1 MNSLFSRLIAVVASF
16 FIFSAAWFCLW
27 SISLHLV
34 ERPELA
40 VLLFPFGLRLGLML
54 QCPRGYWP
62 VLLGA
67 EWLMLIWLAQEV
79 ALAHLPLL
87 MTGSLLTLI
96 PVALISRYRHQRDWR
111 TLLRQ
116 GAALIAAALLQ
127 SLPWVGEKEGL
138 NALLLTLTGGLTL
151 APTCLVIWHYLTS
164 TVWQPLGPALVSQPV
179 NWRARH
185 LIWYLLLF
193 VVSLWLQLGLPAEL
207 SRFTPFC
214 LALPIIALAWH
225 YGWQGALIATLMNA
239 IALIASQTW
248 HDHPVDLLLSLLAQ
262 SLTGLLLGAG
272 IQRLRELNQSLQAE
286 LARNRRLAERLL
298 ETEESVRQEVA
309 RELHDDIG
317 QTITAIRTQAGIVQ
331 RLAAEN
337 AGVKQGGAH
346 IEQLSLGVYD
356 SVRRLLGRL
365 RPRQL
370 DDLSLEQAI
379 RSLMR
384 EMELESRG
392 IVSHLDWRIN
402 EPALSEGQR
411 VTLFRVCQEGLNN
424 IVKHASASAVTIQGW
439 QQDERLMLVIED
451 DGCGLPPGSGQQ
463 GFGLAGMRERVKA
476 LGGTLTISCTHGTRV
491 SVSLPYPDYHLAR
504 LRAVLL
510 HPQKLQR
517 RRAGNSRQ
525 RRDDAHRYW
534 PAGDA
539 VLHHLRPVEV
549 LLRHRQRPLQRA
561 LFYGRRADRHRG
573 GEHPVWLLHL
583 AVGLCPALGAE
594 RLFPGLG
601 RAGLRPP
608 AHRLVLTQRAR
619 RLVGDMEYRA

>member
-1 MNSLFSRLIAVVASF
+1 MNPFLSRLISVVACF

-40 VLLFPFGLRLGLML
+40 VLLFPFGLRLGLTL

-67 EWLMLIWLAQEV
+67 EGILLLWLAKQV
-79 ALAHLPLL
+79 GLAHVPLL
-87 MTGSLLTLI
+87 MIGSVLTLL
-96 PVALISRYRHQRDWR
+96 PAALISRYRHQRDWR
-111 TLLRQ
+111 TLLHQ
-116 GAALIAAALLQ
+116 GGALIAAALLQ
-127 SLPWVGEKEGL
+127 SLPWLGQTDTLTV
-138 NALLLTLTGGLTL
+138 LLLTLTGGLTL

-272 IQRLRELNQSLQAE
+272 IQRLRELNQSLQNE
-286 LARNRRLAERLL
+286 LARNRRLAERLV

-331 RLAAEN
+331 RLALEN
-337 AGVKQGGAH
+337 GGVKQSGAH

-370 DDLSLEQAI
+370 DDLSLEQAV
-379 RSLMR
+379 RSMMR

-392 IVSHLDWRIN
+392 IVSHLDWKI
-402 EPALSEGQR
+402 EEALLSEGQR

-424 IVKHASASAVTIQGW
+424 IVKHASATAMALKGW
-439 QQDERLMLVIED
+439 QQKDRLMLVIED
-451 DGCGLPPGSGQQ
+451 DGCGLPPGSGQE
-463 GFGLAGMRERVKA
+463 GFGLAGMRERVTA
-476 LGGTLTISCTHGTRV
+476 LGGTLTLSCTHGTRV
-491 SVSLPYPDYHLAR
+491 SVNLP
-504 LRAVLL
+504 LRYL
-510 HPQKLQR
+510 
-517 RRAGNSRQ
+517 
-525 RRDDAHRYW
+525 
-534 PAGDA
+534 
-539 VLHHLRPVEV
+539 
-549 LLRHRQRPLQRA
+549 
-561 LFYGRRADRHRG
+561 
-573 GEHPVWLLHL
+573 
-583 AVGLCPALGAE
+583 
-594 RLFPGLG
+594 
-601 RAGLRPP
+601 
-608 AHRLVLTQRAR
+608 
-619 RLVGDMEYRA
+619 

>member
-1 MNSLFSRLIAVVASF
+1 M
-16 FIFSAAWFCLW
+16 
-27 SISLHLV
+27 
-34 ERPELA
+34 
-40 VLLFPFGLRLGLML
+40 
-54 QCPRGYWP
+54 
-62 VLLGA
+62 
-67 EWLMLIWLAQEV
+67 
-79 ALAHLPLL
+79 
-87 MTGSLLTLI
+87 
-96 PVALISRYRHQRDWR
+96 
-111 TLLRQ
+111 
-116 GAALIAAALLQ
+116 AAALLQ
-127 SLPWVGEKEGL
+127 SLPWVGEKEML

-214 LALPIIALAWH
+214 LALPIIARLALRLA
-225 YGWQGALIATLMNA
+225 GGADRHADERHRTDR
-239 IALIASQTW
+239 QPDW

-272 IQRLRELNQSLQAE
+272 IQRLRELNQSLQTE

-370 DDLSLEQAI
+370 DDLSLEQAV

-402 EPALSEGQR
+402 ESTLSEGQR

-424 IVKHASASAVTIQGW
+424 IVKHASASAVTIRGW
-439 QQDERLMLVIED
+439 QQDDSLKLIIED

-476 LGGTLTISCTHGTRV
+476 LGGTLNLSCTHGTRV
-491 SVSLPYPDYHLAR
+491 SVSLPLRSYH
-504 LRAVLL
+504 V
-510 HPQKLQR
+510 
-517 RRAGNSRQ
+517 
-525 RRDDAHRYW
+525 
-534 PAGDA
+534 
-539 VLHHLRPVEV
+539 
-549 LLRHRQRPLQRA
+549 
-561 LFYGRRADRHRG
+561 
-573 GEHPVWLLHL
+573 
-583 AVGLCPALGAE
+583 
-594 RLFPGLG
+594 
-601 RAGLRPP
+601 
-608 AHRLVLTQRAR
+608 
-619 RLVGDMEYRA
+619 

>member
-1 MNSLFSRLIAVVASF
+1 MLSVIGSC

-34 ERPELA
+34 ERPDLA

-67 EWLMLIWLAQEV
+67 EWLLIFWLAQEV
-79 ALAHLPLL
+79 ALAHPIIL
-87 MTGSLLTLI
+87 MTGSLLTLL
-96 PVALISRYRHQRDWR
+96 PVALISRYRQQRDWL

-116 GAALIAAALLQ
+116 GGALIAAALLQ
-127 SLPWVGEKEGL
+127 SLPWLPEGKEGL

-151 APTCLVIWHYLTS
+151 APTCLVIW
-164 TVWQPLGPALVSQPV
+164 
-179 NWRARH
+179 
-185 LIWYLLLF
+185 YLLLF
-193 VVSLWLQLGLPAEL
+193 SVSLWLQLGLPAEL

-239 IALIASQTW
+239 IALIASQSW

-272 IQRLRELNQSLQAE
+272 IQRLRELNQSLQNE
-286 LARNRRLAERLL
+286 LVRNQRLAERLL
-298 ETEESVRQEVA
+298 ETEESVRREVA

-331 RLAAEN
+331 RLAPNSASVRQS
-337 AGVKQGGAH
+337 GQL

-370 DDLSLEQAI
+370 DDLTLEQAV

-384 EMELESRG
+384 EMELEDRG
-392 IVSHLDWRIN
+392 MVSHLAWRID
-402 EPALSEGQR
+402 ESLLSENQR

-424 IVKHASASAVTIQGW
+424 IVKHASASAVTLQGW
-439 QQDERLMLVIED
+439 QQEQRLMLVLED
-451 DGCGLPPGSGQQ
+451 DGCGLPPGCGQQ
-463 GFGLAGMRERVKA
+463 GFGLTGMRERVSA

-491 SVSLPYPDYHLAR
+491 CVSLP
-504 LRAVLL
+504 LRYA
-510 HPQKLQR
+510 
-517 RRAGNSRQ
+517 
-525 RRDDAHRYW
+525 
-534 PAGDA
+534 
-539 VLHHLRPVEV
+539 
-549 LLRHRQRPLQRA
+549 
-561 LFYGRRADRHRG
+561 
-573 GEHPVWLLHL
+573 
-583 AVGLCPALGAE
+583 
-594 RLFPGLG
+594 
-601 RAGLRPP
+601 
-608 AHRLVLTQRAR
+608 
-619 RLVGDMEYRA
+619 

>member
-1 MNSLFSRLIAVVASF
+1 MNAFLSRLLSVIGSC

-34 ERPELA
+34 ERPDLA

-67 EWLMLIWLAQEV
+67 EWLLIFWLAQEV
-79 ALAHLPLL
+79 ALAHPIIL
-87 MTGSLLTLI
+87 MTGSLLTLL
-96 PVALISRYRHQRDWR
+96 PVALISRYRQQRDWL

-116 GAALIAAALLQ
+116 GGALIAAALLQ
-127 SLPWVGEKEGL
+127 SLPWLPEGKEGL

-151 APTCLVIWHYLTS
+151 APTCLVIW
-164 TVWQPLGPALVSQPV
+164 
-179 NWRARH
+179 
-185 LIWYLLLF
+185 YLLLF
-193 VVSLWLQLGLPAEL
+193 SVSLWLQLGLPAEL

-239 IALIASQTW
+239 IALIASQSW

-272 IQRLRELNQSLQAE
+272 IQRLRELNQSLQNE
-286 LARNRRLAERLL
+286 LVRNQRLAERLL
-298 ETEESVRQEVA
+298 ETEESVRREVA

-331 RLAAEN
+331 RLAPNSASVRQS
-337 AGVKQGGAH
+337 GQL

-370 DDLSLEQAI
+370 DDLTLEQAV

-384 EMELESRG
+384 EMELEDRG
-392 IVSHLDWRIN
+392 MVSHLAWRID
-402 EPALSEGQR
+402 ESLLSENQR

-424 IVKHASASAVTIQGW
+424 IVKHASASAVTLQGW
-439 QQDERLMLVIED
+439 QQEQRLMLVLED

-463 GFGLAGMRERVKA
+463 GFGLTGMRERVSA

-491 SVSLPYPDYHLAR
+491 CVSLP
-504 LRAVLL
+504 LRYA
-510 HPQKLQR
+510 
-517 RRAGNSRQ
+517 
-525 RRDDAHRYW
+525 
-534 PAGDA
+534 
-539 VLHHLRPVEV
+539 
-549 LLRHRQRPLQRA
+549 
-561 LFYGRRADRHRG
+561 
-573 GEHPVWLLHL
+573 
-583 AVGLCPALGAE
+583 
-594 RLFPGLG
+594 
-601 RAGLRPP
+601 
-608 AHRLVLTQRAR
+608 
-619 RLVGDMEYRA
+619 

>member
-1 MNSLFSRLIAVVASF
+1 MKTILPRLLSVIGCA
-16 FIFSAAWFCLW
+16 FIFAAAWFCLW

-34 ERPELA
+34 ERADLA

-62 VLLGA
+62 VLLGT
-67 EWLMLIWLAQEV
+67 EWLLIFWLAQEV
-79 ALAHLPLL
+79 ALAHPIIL
-87 MTGSLLTLI
+87 MTGSLLTLL
-96 PVALISRYRHQRDWR
+96 PVALISRYRQQRDWL

-116 GAALIAAALLQ
+116 GGALMAAALLQ
-127 SLPWVGEKEGL
+127 SLPWLAEGDEGL

-151 APTCLVIWHYLTS
+151 APTCLVFWHYLTS
-164 TVWQPLGPALVSQPV
+164 TVWRPLGPSLVAQPV
-179 NWRARH
+179 NWRGRH

-193 VVSLWLQLGLPAEL
+193 TISLWLQLGLPAEL

-272 IQRLRELNQSLQAE
+272 IQRLRELNQSLQNE
-286 LARNRRLAERLL
+286 LARNRRLADRLL
-298 ETEESVRQEVA
+298 ETEESVRRDVA

-331 RLAAEN
+331 RLAPDN
-337 AGVKQGGAH
+337 ASVRQSGQL
-346 IEQLSLGVYD
+346 IEHLSLGVYD

-370 DDLSLEQAI
+370 DDLPLEQAV

-384 EMELESRG
+384 EMELEDRG

-402 EPALSEGQR
+402 EAGLSENQR

-424 IVKHASASAVTIQGW
+424 IVKHASASAVTLQGW
-439 QQDERLMLVIED
+439 QQEERLMLVLED
-451 DGCGLPPGSGQQ
+451 DGCGLPPGSSAQ
-463 GFGLAGMRERVKA
+463 GFGLTGMRERV
-476 LGGTLTISCTHGTRV
+476 T
-491 SVSLPYPDYHLAR
+491 
-504 LRAVLL
+504 
-510 HPQKLQR
+510 
-517 RRAGNSRQ
+517 
-525 RRDDAHRYW
+525 
-534 PAGDA
+534 
-539 VLHHLRPVEV
+539 
-549 LLRHRQRPLQRA
+549 
-561 LFYGRRADRHRG
+561 
-573 GEHPVWLLHL
+573 
-583 AVGLCPALGAE
+583 ALGA
-594 RLFPGLG
+594 R
-601 RAGLRPP
+601 
-608 AHRLVLTQRAR
+608 
-619 RLVGDMEYRA
+619 

>member
-1 MNSLFSRLIAVVASF
+1 MKAVVSRLLSVIGCA
-16 FIFSAAWFCLW
+16 FIFAAAWFCLW

-34 ERPELA
+34 ERADLA

-62 VLLGA
+62 VLLGT
-67 EWLMLIWLAQEV
+67 EWLLILWLAQEV
-79 ALAHLPLL
+79 ALAHPIIL
-87 MTGSLLTLI
+87 MTGSLLTLL
-96 PVALISRYRHQRDWR
+96 PVALISRYRQQRDWL

-116 GAALIAAALLQ
+116 GGALMAAALLQ
-127 SLPWVGEKEGL
+127 SLPWLAEGDEGL

-151 APTCLVIWHYLTS
+151 APTCLVFWHYLTS
-164 TVWQPLGPALVSQPV
+164 TVWRPLGPALVAQ
-179 NWRARH
+179 
-185 LIWYLLLF
+185 
-193 VVSLWLQLGLPAEL
+193 
-207 SRFTPFC
+207 
-214 LALPIIALAWH
+214 PIIALAWH

-272 IQRLRELNQSLQAE
+272 IQRLRELNQSLQSE

-298 ETEESVRQEVA
+298 ETEESVRRDVA

-331 RLAAEN
+331 RLAPDN
-337 AGVKQGGAH
+337 ASVRQSGQL

-370 DDLSLEQAI
+370 DDLPLEQAV

-384 EMELESRG
+384 EMELEDRG

-402 EPALSEGQR
+402 EAGLSENQR

-424 IVKHASASAVTIQGW
+424 IVKHASASAVTLQGW
-439 QQDERLMLVIED
+439 QQDERLMLVLED
-451 DGCGLPPGSGQQ
+451 DGCGLPPGSNLQ
-463 GFGLAGMRERVKA
+463 GFGLTGMRERVTA

-491 SVSLPYPDYHLAR
+491 CVNLP
-504 LRAVLL
+504 LRYA
-510 HPQKLQR
+510 
-517 RRAGNSRQ
+517 
-525 RRDDAHRYW
+525 
-534 PAGDA
+534 
-539 VLHHLRPVEV
+539 
-549 LLRHRQRPLQRA
+549 
-561 LFYGRRADRHRG
+561 
-573 GEHPVWLLHL
+573 
-583 AVGLCPALGAE
+583 
-594 RLFPGLG
+594 
-601 RAGLRPP
+601 
-608 AHRLVLTQRAR
+608 
-619 RLVGDMEYRA
+619 

>member
-1 MNSLFSRLIAVVASF
+1 MNPLISRLIAVVASF

-67 EWLMLIWLAQEV
+67 EWLMLIWLSQEV

-87 MTGSLLTLI
+87 MTGSLLTLL

-127 SLPWVGEKEGL
+127 SLPWVGEKEML

-151 APTCLVIWHYLTS
+151 APTCLVFWHYLTS
-164 TVWQPLGPALVSQPV
+164 TVWQPLGPSLVSQPV

-272 IQRLRELNQSLQAE
+272 IQRLRELNQSLQTE
-286 LARNRRLAERLL
+286 LSRNRRLAERLL

-370 DDLSLEQAI
+370 DDLSLEQAV

-392 IVSHLDWRIN
+392 IVSHLDWRID
-402 EPALSEGQR
+402 ESLLSEGQR

-424 IVKHASASAVTIQGW
+424 IVKHANASAVTLQGW
-439 QQDERLMLVIED
+439 QQDESLRLVIED

-476 LGGTLTISCTHGTRV
+476 LGGTLNISCTHGMRV
-491 SVSLPYPDYHLAR
+491 SVSLP
-504 LRAVLL
+504 LR
-510 HPQKLQR
+510 
-517 RRAGNSRQ
+517 S
-525 RRDDAHRYW
+525 
-534 PAGDA
+534 
-539 VLHHLRPVEV
+539 HHV
-549 LLRHRQRPLQRA
+549 
-561 LFYGRRADRHRG
+561 
-573 GEHPVWLLHL
+573 
-583 AVGLCPALGAE
+583 
-594 RLFPGLG
+594 
-601 RAGLRPP
+601 
-608 AHRLVLTQRAR
+608 
-619 RLVGDMEYRA
+619 

>member
-1 MNSLFSRLIAVVASF
+1 MKAVVSRLLSVIGCA
-16 FIFSAAWFCLW
+16 FIFAAAWFCLW

-34 ERPELA
+34 ERADLA

-62 VLLGA
+62 VLLGT
-67 EWLMLIWLAQEV
+67 EWLLILWLAQEV
-79 ALAHLPLL
+79 ALAHPIIL
-87 MTGSLLTLI
+87 MTGSLLTLL
-96 PVALISRYRHQRDWR
+96 PVALISRYRQQRDW
-111 TLLRQ
+111 
-116 GAALIAAALLQ
+116 
-127 SLPWVGEKEGL
+127 
-138 NALLLTLTGGLTL
+138 LTL
-151 APTCLVIWHYLTS
+151 APTCLVFWHYLTS
-164 TVWQPLGPALVSQPV
+164 TVWRPLGPALVAQPV
-179 NWRARH
+179 NWRGRH

-193 VVSLWLQLGLPAEL
+193 TISLWLQLGLPAEL

-272 IQRLRELNQSLQAE
+272 IQRLRELNQSLQSE

-298 ETEESVRQEVA
+298 ETEESVRRDVA

-331 RLAAEN
+331 RLAPDN
-337 AGVKQGGAH
+337 ASVRQSGQL

-370 DDLSLEQAI
+370 DDLPLEQAV

-384 EMELESRG
+384 EMELEDRG

-402 EPALSEGQR
+402 EAGLSENQR

-424 IVKHASASAVTIQGW
+424 IVKHASASAVTLQGW
-439 QQDERLMLVIED
+439 QQDERLMLVLED
-451 DGCGLPPGSGQQ
+451 DGCGLPPGSNLQ
-463 GFGLAGMRERVKA
+463 GFGLTGMRERVTA

-491 SVSLPYPDYHLAR
+491 CVNLP
-504 LRAVLL
+504 LRYA
-510 HPQKLQR
+510 
-517 RRAGNSRQ
+517 
-525 RRDDAHRYW
+525 
-534 PAGDA
+534 
-539 VLHHLRPVEV
+539 
-549 LLRHRQRPLQRA
+549 
-561 LFYGRRADRHRG
+561 
-573 GEHPVWLLHL
+573 
-583 AVGLCPALGAE
+583 
-594 RLFPGLG
+594 
-601 RAGLRPP
+601 
-608 AHRLVLTQRAR
+608 
-619 RLVGDMEYRA
+619 

>member
-1 MNSLFSRLIAVVASF
+1 MSPVFSRLIAVVASF

-111 TLLRQ
+111 TLLR
-116 GAALIAAALLQ
+116 
-127 SLPWVGEKEGL
+127 
-138 NALLLTLTGGLTL
+138 LTL
-151 APTCLVIWHYLTS
+151 APTCLVFWHYLTS

-370 DDLSLEQAI
+370 DDLSLEQAV

-402 EPALSEGQR
+402 EAILSEGQR

-491 SVSLPYPDYHLAR
+491 SVSLP
-504 LRAVLL
+504 LRT
-510 HPQKLQR
+510 
-517 RRAGNSRQ
+517 
-525 RRDDAHRYW
+525 
-534 PAGDA
+534 
-539 VLHHLRPVEV
+539 HHV
-549 LLRHRQRPLQRA
+549 
-561 LFYGRRADRHRG
+561 
-573 GEHPVWLLHL
+573 
-583 AVGLCPALGAE
+583 
-594 RLFPGLG
+594 
-601 RAGLRPP
+601 
-608 AHRLVLTQRAR
+608 
-619 RLVGDMEYRA
+619 

>member
-1 MNSLFSRLIAVVASF
+1 MRPFFSRLIAVIASF
-16 FIFSAAWFCLW
+16 FIFSAGWFCLW

-67 EWLMLIWLAQEV
+67 EWLMLFWLAQEV

-87 MTGSLLTLI
+87 MLGGVLTIL

-127 SLPWVGEKEGL
+127 SLPWLNQGSDAL

-151 APTCLVIWHYLTS
+151 APTCLVLWHYLTS

-179 NWRARH
+179 NWRGRH

-193 VVSLWLQLGLPAEL
+193 AVSLWLQLGLPAEL

-272 IQRLRELNQSLQAE
+272 IQRLRELNQSLQTE

-298 ETEESVRQEVA
+298 ETEESVRREVA

-331 RLAAEN
+331 RLAPESE
-337 AGVKQGGAH
+337 GVKRSGAH
-346 IEQLSLGVYD
+346 IEQLSLGIYD

-392 IVSHLDWRIN
+392 IVGHIN
-402 EPALSEGQR
+402 WQIDEPLLSEGQR

-424 IVKHASASAVTIQGW
+424 IVKHASASAVTLQGW

-451 DGCGLPPGSGQQ
+451 DGSGLPPGSGLQ
-463 GFGLAGMRERVKA
+463 GFGLTGMRERVTA
-476 LGGTLTISCTHGTRV
+476 LGGTFAISCTHGTRV
-491 SVSLPYPDYHLAR
+491 SVSLP
-504 LRAVLL
+504 LRYA
-510 HPQKLQR
+510 
-517 RRAGNSRQ
+517 
-525 RRDDAHRYW
+525 
-534 PAGDA
+534 
-539 VLHHLRPVEV
+539 
-549 LLRHRQRPLQRA
+549 
-561 LFYGRRADRHRG
+561 
-573 GEHPVWLLHL
+573 
-583 AVGLCPALGAE
+583 
-594 RLFPGLG
+594 
-601 RAGLRPP
+601 
-608 AHRLVLTQRAR
+608 
-619 RLVGDMEYRA
+619 